1 MAKDLGWGRQGG
13 RRRWR
18 TQRSELRPAL
28 NSLAA
33 SVFPGVVNEEEG
45 DGGDRGRQGEGG
57 GGSLVDYYISRVH

>member
-45 DGGDRGRQGEGG
+45 DGGEERAK
-57 GGSLVDYYISRVH
+57 RVEE